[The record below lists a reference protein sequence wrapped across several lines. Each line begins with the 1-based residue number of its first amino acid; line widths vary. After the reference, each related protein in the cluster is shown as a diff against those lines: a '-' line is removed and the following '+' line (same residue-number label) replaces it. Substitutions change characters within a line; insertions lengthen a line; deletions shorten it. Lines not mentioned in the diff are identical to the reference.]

1 MRRLLALLWLLCVSV
16 TTRAAVIDTVA
27 VFSARMQREIP
38 AFVVVPEHAA
48 GERLPVVYLLH
59 GFGNNKRAW
68 LQITDLRSLSERYRM
83 IFVCPDGEK
92 SWYWDSPLHA
102 ESQFETFISG
112 ELPAW
117 IDARYPTI
125 AAREGRAITGLSM
138 GGHGALWNA
147 VRHPDVFGAA
157 GSTSAASSSTTHAS
171 TTATHSQARASGR
184 QSARSRSPG

>member
-38 AFVVVPEHAA
+38 AFVVIPEHAA

-59 GFGNNKRAW
+59 GFGNNQRAW

-138 GGHGALWNA
+138 GLWEEILLPY
-147 VRHPDVFGAA
+147 HHHKYISHSCFL
-157 GSTSAASSSTTHAS
+157 SAFLFCLSEDFL
-171 TTATHSQARASGR
+171 
-184 QSARSRSPG
+184 PIL

>member
-1 MRRLLALLWLLCVSV
+1 MRRASACRWSICCTASE
-16 TTRAAVIDTVA
+16 TT
-27 VFSARMQREIP
+27 SGP
-38 AFVVVPEHAA
+38 
-48 GERLPVVYLLH
+48 
-59 GFGNNKRAW
+59 W

-157 GSTSAASSSTTHAS
+157 GSTSGGVDIRPFPDSWEMKEQLGELKDNPARWGCPYGHQCRRFAARRRSGDHLRLRLRRLLLRSERRP
-171 TTATHSQARASGR
+171 AREAAPHEGR
-184 QSARSRSPG
+184 P

>member
-1 MRRLLALLWLLCVSV
+1 
-16 TTRAAVIDTVA
+16 
-27 VFSARMQREIP
+27 
-38 AFVVVPEHAA
+38 
-48 GERLPVVYLLH
+48 
-59 GFGNNKRAW
+59 
-68 LQITDLRSLSERYRM
+68 M

-138 GGHGALWNA
+138 AATAPCGMPCVTPMSSAPPD
-147 VRHPDVFGAA
+147 RHPE
-157 GSTSAASSSTTHAS
+157 GSI
-171 TTATHSQARASGR
+171 SGP
-184 QSARSRSPG
+184 SPIRGR